1 MRHKTDVLFP
11 LILFCVFAVMALG
24 LVVTGAGVYSR
35 TVSSMEEGYSSRTAL
50 AYVAEKLRQN
60 DRAGA
65 VSVSDNVLS
74 LYDSDENGAYVLY
87 IYSYEGYL
95 TELSTREDLDFSPEA
110 GQKLLKL
117 SDFSVSETAE
127 GMIRVSVRAEGG
139 DEASML
145 LCPRASR

>member
-127 GMIRVSVRAEGG
+127 GMIRVSVRAKGG

>member
-145 LCPRASR
+145 LCPRALR

>member
-1 MRHKTDVLFP
+1 MKHKTDVLFP

-145 LCPRASR
+145 LCPRALR